1 MTEKVR
7 MRMDDVA
14 QLVHHTL
21 VIQAAKMVDAGAP
34 HEVVVGELIKLAIK
48 AAVHLR
54 GKKKGQHDVQ
64 DLVKRCFAAIGPE
77 EEARLR
83 RGRPH

>member
-1 MTEKVR
+1 

-14 QLVHHTL
+14 QLVHDTF
-21 VIQAAKMVDAGAP
+21 VTGGDNGGRGCPARDRM
-34 HEVVVGELIKLAIK
+34 GELIKLAIK
-48 AAVHLR
+48 ASVALH
-54 GKKKGQHDVQ
+54 GKKKGQRDIQ